1 MIETLR
7 IRELAIVDEAELE
20 FGPGLNVLTGET
32 GAGKS
37 IVLGALAMLAGGRA
51 SSRAVREGA
60 SEARV
65 EGVFRTEDT
74 PELEAELG
82 RRDLLGDEHELVV
95 HRSFAA
101 AGRSRARVSG
111 QIVPIATLA
120 DLFEGRLEISSQH
133 DSQALRRGESHGRLL
148 DRTAGLLPRREA
160 VEEGVRAVR
169 ALDAERDAL
178 REAARERAQR
188 QDFLAFQLREID
200 EAKLEPAEIESLRGL
215 RSRLAHAERL
225 REDGL
230 AALGRLSGDANGESR
245 GGADLLAEAGR
256 LLEALGPFDGEFG
269 ALGERLVGVTAEAR
283 DIAADLERLLDGLDA
298 DPSRLGEI
306 DERLHKVERLERKY
320 GAGVAE
326 VLQHRDAVAEELAG
340 IEGADAREAE
350 IEAERAKRVARLET
364 DARALSKG
372 RRKAAKQLS
381 AEVETALRELAM
393 PEARFGVDLSEAT
406 REEGLPCGPGGFEAP
421 RFLFSANAGETP
433 RPLHQIASGG
443 ELSRTFLALKQA
455 LREAGSGMV
464 LVFDEVDAGIGG
476 EAADRVGQQLA
487 KLALHHQVLC
497 ITHLPQIAAFADRH
511 FRVDKVTRE
520 GRSVARIAAVQGTER
535 IEEIAR
541 MAGGDAPGKATL
553 RYARE
558 LLEQRGPGPPS
569 P

>member
-7 IRELAIVDEAELE
+7 IHELAIVDEAELE

-51 SSRAVREGA
+51 SSRVVREGA
-60 SEARV
+60 SEARA
-65 EGVFRTEDT
+65 EGVFRTERA
-74 PELEAELG
+74 PELES
-82 RRDLLGDEHELVV
+82 LLVERGLEGDAHELVV
-95 HRSFAA
+95 HRSFAP

-111 QIVPIATLA
+111 QIVPVATLA
-120 DLFEGRLEISSQH
+120 ELFEGRLEISSQH

-160 VEEGVRAVR
+160 VEAGVREIR
-169 ALDAERDAL
+169 ALDAERHRL
-178 REAARERAQR
+178 QQAARERAQR
-188 QDFLAFQLREID
+188 QDFLGFQLREID
-200 EAKLEPAEIESLRGL
+200 EAKLDPEEIEAMRTS
-215 RSRLAHAERL
+215 RSRLAHSERL
-225 REDGL
+225 REDGV
-230 AALGRLSGDANGESR
+230 AALERLAGDANGESR

-256 LLEALGPFDGEFG
+256 LLAALGAFDGDFG

-283 DIAADLERLLDGLDA
+283 DIATELERLLDGLDA
-298 DPSRLGEI
+298 DPGRLAEI

-326 VLQHRDAVAEELAG
+326 VLEHRDAVAEELAG

-350 IEAERAKRVARLET
+350 IEAERAERVRRLEA

-372 RRKAAKQLS
+372 RRKAAKRLS
-381 AEVETALRELAM
+381 AEVEEALRELAM
-393 PEARFGVDLSEAT
+393 PEARFGVDLSEAP
-406 REEGLPCGPGGFEAP
+406 REEGLPCGPGGFEMP
-421 RFLFSANAGETP
+421 RFLFSANAGESP

-455 LREAGSGMV
+455 LREAESGMV

-497 ITHLPQIAAFADRH
+497 ITHLPQIAAFAERH
-511 FRVDKVTRE
+511 FRVDKVTRG

-558 LLEQRGPGPPS
+558 LLDERAPNSSS